1 MYATASIVVEHSVS
15 ECARALNQ
23 SPEHWFPRL
32 VSKIGNRSDH
42 QLAAVGF
49 KVSGLPVRKHVQ
61 VSLGVPITTGDWIAV
76 PISWRP
82 TFPASLFPGLRRPAQ
97 ARPSRR
103 GSHPADGE
111 RHLRAAL
118 RFPRPDPRRDCHAR
132 RRRGD
137 AQRAGRVDRRRFE
150 QEPSGRL
157 VCGAGSGRGRSTH
170 RPSAP

>member
-82 TFPASLFPGLRRPAQ
+82 TFPASLFPVF
-97 ARPSRR
+97 
-103 GSHPADGE
+103 D
-111 RHLRAAL
+111 
-118 RFPRPDPRRDCHAR
+118 
-132 RRRGD
+132 
-137 AQRAGRVDRRRFE
+137 
-150 QEPSGRL
+150 GRL
-157 VCGAGSGRGRSTH
+157 KLVPQAEGHTRLTVSGTYEPPFDSLGRTLDEIAMHGAAEATLKELAESIAAGLNRSL
-170 RPSAP
+170 AAA

>member
-76 PISWRP
+76 PISWRGTP
-82 TFPASLFPGLRRPAQ
+82 T
-97 ARPSRR
+97 ARPSRDVSA
-103 GSHPADGE
+103 G
-111 RHLRAAL
+111 
-118 RFPRPDPRRDCHAR
+118 AR
-132 RRRGD
+132 RARS
-137 AQRAGRVDRRRFE
+137 
-150 QEPSGRL
+150 EPSR
-157 VCGAGSGRGRSTH
+157 
-170 RPSAP
+170 RP